1 MMLEEFE
8 QRTGFYPTL
17 VQYAAIERAYM
28 EFDGDKDTFCKAY
41 KKNVDGIAERIQR
54 EVNLDTIKQERDK
67 AAEFARSALRSSV

>member
-28 EFDGDKDTFCKAY
+28 EFDGDKDAFCKAY

-54 EVNLDTIKQERDK
+54 EVNMDTIKQERSQ
-67 AAEFARSALRSSV
+67 AAELTRVRL

>member
-28 EFDGDKDTFCKAY
+28 EFD
-41 KKNVDGIAERIQR
+41 
-54 EVNLDTIKQERDK
+54 
-67 AAEFARSALRSSV
+67 AALASLMFASISRAMFSRY